1 MIASPSLAVH
11 VYYDKYVHNLKSVLQ
26 MGAPAAAKN
35 CCIVGTE
42 ALATQTKLFSKQG
55 NKSVVFVSAPFCSI
69 IADL

>member
-1 MIASPSLAVH
+1 
-11 VYYDKYVHNLKSVLQ
+11 